1 MFKQVLM
8 VLVFGSPL
16 VCNGFNL
23 TPVRGII
30 TSQAFSS
37 SLINNINQEFISD
50 GGVVKDLFQYHLHIP
65 ADIIYTSLFIA
76 AAYYQISTL
85 DDRKIWEDIELY
97 QRYRRRFNIILMFMF
112 VVFVRNVDNAI

>member
-1 MFKQVLM
+1 MFKSLIM
-8 VLVFGSPL
+8 FLVFGSPL
-16 VCNGFNL
+16 GCTAFTM
-23 TPVRGII
+23 TPLRTII

-50 GGVVKDLFQYHLHIP
+50 GGVVKDLFQYHYNIP